1 MYSSVLVTHVWLL
14 NEFFESK
21 VFKSFMNFRMLPSLE
36 LYTAEFR
43 EGIAY
48 TKVSANDEINWK
60 NPEVK
65 ACAPSDRFGNV

>member
-1 MYSSVLVTHVWLL
+1 
-14 NEFFESK
+14 
-21 VFKSFMNFRMLPSLE
+21 MLPSLE
-36 LYTAEFR
+36 FYTAEFR